1 MVRPIINLIVCS
13 LLLLLSF
20 TGCGE
25 DAIAERSPADSG
37 LVTFTATTGQRETRS
52 TQEGSFEKGDAI
64 GVFAIE
70 PKTGVY
76 FATNNKYIYD
86 GNKFRPASDA
96 DNIIVTVG
104 TDFDFYVYYPFKEGQ
119 TDITGISHTVG
130 NQDGKQGW
138 LSADFM
144 TATYTEPVLDYTIPL
159 NFRHRLST
167 VEVRVERNDGVREA
181 TIENVKRTSRFN
193 LLTGGVTTD
202 DSRGNCT
209 MYRYS
214 QEGNGTTVFRVTVPA
229 QVLTTSSN
237 YVALSG
243 TTSMKLRGTSDMT
256 TEAGKIHNY
265 RMDYK
270 KQITILDYMAGGTT
284 TGAGLYN
291 IGSNCTVTASVKAG
305 YEFAGWYE
313 AGRIVSD
320 AARYSFEVLTDRTL
334 EPKYRNYGG
343 WSVTLTASPAS
354 LSWKGGTSTL
364 SASASRDIFING
376 VRETV
381 QTGSPS
387 ISGGADGFFLSGNTV
402 TVSENNTASARSCVF
417 TASHGGSSATA
428 TVSQEASPV
437 SYYFSYSDGS
447 TTYSQRTEAGSGSF
461 TLSITSYKVTGGSR
475 RDLAWS
481 SSGDSWIHVSG
492 SSVSYDEN
500 PGKEIRSGSV
510 TLTQAESG
518 KTLTLTVRQKGKT
531 SVDIDP

>member
-1 MVRPIINLIVCS
+1 MTRSITIIVC

-20 TGCGE
+20 SSCRE
-25 DAIAERSPADSG
+25 DAGLERAVSNSG
-37 LVTFTATTGQRETRS
+37 LVTFTATTGQGETRS
-52 TQEGSFEKGDAI
+52 TQEGSFETGDAI

-86 GNKFRPASDA
+86 GNKFKPATGA

-144 TATYTEPVLDYTIPL
+144 TATYTEPILDYTIPL

-167 VEVRVERNDGVREA
+167 VEVRIERSDGVREA
-181 TIENVKRTSRFN
+181 MIENVKRTSRFN

-202 DSRGNCT
+202 DSRGSCT
-209 MYRYS
+209 MYKYS
-214 QEGNGTTVFRVTVPA
+214 PEGNSTMVFRITIPA
-229 QVLTTSSN
+229 QTLTASSN
-237 YVALSG
+237 YVALGG
-243 TTSMKLRGTSDMT
+243 TTSMKLLGISDMT
-256 TEAGKIHNY
+256 TKAGNIHNF
-265 RMDYK
+265 RIDYK

-291 IGSNCTVTASVKAG
+291 IGSNCTVTASVKTG

-320 AARYSFEVLTDRTL
+320 AAQYSFEVLTDRTL

-343 WSVTLTASPAS
+343 WSVTLTASPSS
-354 LSWKGGTSTL
+354 LSWKGGTSML
-364 SASASRDIFING
+364 SASASRDIFVNG

-402 TVSENNTASARSCVF
+402 TVSENSTASVRSCVF

-447 TTYSQRTEAGSGSF
+447 MTHSQRTEAASGSF
-461 TLSITSYKVTGGSR
+461 TLSITSYKITGASR
-475 RDLAWS
+475 KDLSWS

>member
-1 MVRPIINLIVCS
+1 MVRSITTIACS
-13 LLLLLSF
+13 FLLLLSF
-20 TGCGE
+20 SCSRE
-25 DAIAERSPADSG
+25 DTVPREAVPGSG
-37 LVTFTATTGQRETRS
+37 PVTFTATADGGETRS
-52 TQEGSFEKGDAI
+52 SQEGSFETGDAI

-86 GNKFRPASDA
+86 GRKFKPATEA

-104 TDFDFYVYYPFKEGQ
+104 TDFDFYVYYPFKAGQ

-130 NQDGKQGW
+130 NQGDKPGW

-144 TATYTEPVLDYTIPL
+144 TSTYTDPIRDYTIPL
-159 NFRHRLST
+159 HFKHRMST
-167 VEVRVERNDGVREA
+167 VEVKIERNDGVREA
-181 TIENVKRTSRFN
+181 AIENVKRTSRFN
-193 LLTGGVTTD
+193 LLTGGITTD
-202 DSRGNCT
+202 ESRGSCT
-209 MYRYS
+209 MHKYS
-214 QEGNGTTVFRVTVPA
+214 ETGGTTVFRVTIPA
-229 QVLTTSSN
+229 QRLTTSSN
-237 YVALSG
+237 YVALTG
-243 TTSMKLRGTSDMT
+243 TTPIKLRGTSDMV
-256 TEAGKIHNY
+256 TEEGKIHNY

-270 KQITILDYMAGGTT
+270 KQITILDYIPGGTT

-291 IGSNCTVTASVKAG
+291 TGSNCTVTASVKAG

-313 AGRIVSD
+313 GSKILSG
-320 AARYSFEVLTDRTL
+320 AAQYSFEVLADRTL

-343 WSVTLTASPAS
+343 WAVTLTANPST
-354 LSWKGGTSTL
+354 LSWRGGTSML
-364 SASASRDIFING
+364 SAGASRDVFING
-376 VRETV
+376 VKESV

-387 ISGGADGFFLSGNTV
+387 VSGGAQGFFLSGNTV

-428 TVSQEASPV
+428 TVSQEAAPV
-437 SYYFSYSDGS
+437 SYYFSYGDGS
-447 TTYSQRTEAGSGSF
+447 TTHSECVEAGSGSF
-461 TLSITSYKVTGGSR
+461 TLSITSYKIAGNSQK
-475 RDLAWS
+475 DLSWS
-481 SSGDSWIHVSG
+481 ASGDSWIHVSG

-531 SVDIDP
+531 SIDIDP